1 MNLQNSQFLS
11 AIQVQER
18 LLNPTKKPVP
28 IPAGAG
34 TSFQEI
40 LEQKTQQGEAV
51 RFSKHAALRLSD
63 RGIDLSDTQMERL
76 NAAAAK
82 AGQKGIRESLVIVD
96 EMAFILN
103 IPSKTV
109 ITAMSGPETNDNVF
123 TNIDGAVI
131 I

>member
-18 LLNPTKKPVP
+18 LLNPAKKPVS
-28 IPAGAG
+28 IPARTG

-40 LEQKTQQGEAV
+40 LDQQTQQGEAV

-76 NAAAAK
+76 NVAAAK